1 MKPAKSNLRYVRVAD
16 EIRQSIID
24 GVIADGEK
32 LPRQH
37 ELAKLHN
44 VAFNTLKQAL
54 DLLSAEGY
62 LIRKVGQGT
71 FASIPE
77 NDFPTAL
84 VVDDEPQIRELLT
97 RALRSLNWQAIAVES
112 GEAVLEVLETRSFD
126 LIFLDLAMSGMNG
139 AQTFKFIR
147 DKDPDAQVAIVTG
160 FPDSQ
165 LMARAL
171 ETGPF
176 AVMSKPFTLDELRN
190 LLNSRARR

>member
-1 MKPAKSNLRYVRVAD
+1 MKSPKSTLRYIRVAD

-24 GVIADGEK
+24 GVISDGEQ

-54 DLLSAEGY
+54 DLLSDEGY

-71 FASIPE
+71 FATLPKIDS
-77 NDFPTAL
+77 PTAL
-84 VVDDEPQIRELLT
+84 VVDDEPLIRELLT
-97 RALRSLNWQAIAVES
+97 RALQTQKWQAIAVES
-112 GEAVLEVLETRSFD
+112 GEAALEILETRSFD
-126 LIFLDLAMSGMNG
+126 LIFLDLAMGGMNG
-139 AQTFKFIR
+139 AQTFKYIR
-147 DKDPDAQVAIVTG
+147 ERDPSAQVAIVTG

-165 LMARAL
+165 LMATAL

-190 LLNSRARR
+190 LLNSRLPR

>member
-1 MKPAKSNLRYVRVAD
+1 MKPTKSTLRYVRVAD

-24 GVIADGEK
+24 GVISVGEQ

-54 DLLSAEGY
+54 DLLSDEGY

-71 FASIPE
+71 FATLPE
-77 NDFPTAL
+77 DDSPTAL

-97 RALRSLNWQAIAVES
+97 RALRSLDWQAIAVES
-112 GEAVLEVLETRSFD
+112 GEAALQILETRSFD

-147 DKDPDAQVAIVTG
+147 DRDPTAQVAIVTG

-165 LMARAL
+165 LMATAL
-171 ETGPF
+171 ATGPF

-190 LLNSRARR
+190 LLNSRAPR